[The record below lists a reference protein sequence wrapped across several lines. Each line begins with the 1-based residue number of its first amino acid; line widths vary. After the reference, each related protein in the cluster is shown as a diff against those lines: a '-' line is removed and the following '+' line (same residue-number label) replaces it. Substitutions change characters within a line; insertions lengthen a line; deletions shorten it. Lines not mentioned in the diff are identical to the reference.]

1 MKVAKGVVTI
11 DSKASNP
18 RIDEIVAKLQARPDI
33 FEKLNAGDTTAIT
46 EMFTYLGA
54 NNFASDIQVI
64 KS

>member
-1 MKVAKGVVTI
+1 M
-11 DSKASNP
+11 DSKSNNP
-18 RIDEIVAKLQARPDI
+18 RIDEIVAKLQRQPDI

-54 NNFASDIQVI
+54 NALASDIQVI